1 MNNVLNWYN
10 TIYVFA
16 LIRSSAAHS
25 RPQIIRPYR
34 RVGNVF
40 LFLCLKVHNRVT
52 VSLHKI
58 SAAAYFDRAEII
70 LFPARGRTYLE
81 GVALRHIFCPS
92 SPCPRNHGLHLTESG
107 SGKLTKFDFLGK
119 IDERLRKKSI
129 ECFLSFKI
137 TYGND

>member
-1 MNNVLNWYN
+1 M
-10 TIYVFA
+10 FA

-40 LFLCLKVHNRVT
+40 LFLCLKIHYRVT

-92 SPCPRNHGLHLTESG
+92 SPCPRIAGVPRLHLTESG

-137 TYGND
+137 TYAND